1 MMGIFLNIVFLAE
14 LLLPFPILD
23 ELPLNL
29 VNIDGFGGNKYQKE
43 ASFFEKAVNVS
54 NCRVYVIKPM

>member
-1 MMGIFLNIVFLAE
+1 MMVTIFEHSFLAE
-14 LLLPFPILD
+14 LLLQFRILG

-29 VNIDGFGGNKYQKE
+29 VNIDGFGGNKYQKD